1 MPPFHLRHV
10 PLLCAAALLSAC
22 MGSEPSA
29 SAGGGRAQPSQ
40 TGANAPCFSNAC
52 ADITPLLTIPDAENI
67 LFSPDGRL
75 FVSGGRNVYE
85 VLANAEGAYEAK
97 ALAGQECNFTGLAI
111 ARNTLYAN
119 CGDGR
124 LWAGPLK
131 SQNMRIEPVFQMEGL
146 ALANGLVDGPDGTS
160 LYLADGPL
168 SASGLP
174 SPKLVKLQLDPQD
187 PLKVIAQSTWLDLAG
202 RFPNGVQRAGRV
214 LFFSDSAPPALGQI
228 NAVTIRPDGSPS
240 TPVVLAQFN
249 AIPDD
254 FSLVLGGYAV
264 TYFVS
269 GQVARLGLDGSVQES
284 FDPLT
289 FSTGASQVRAGR
301 PPLFKTTDLLVTEKG
316 LLGEQDS
323 PIGNRLTL
331 VRRKATSG

>member
-1 MPPFHLRHV
+1 MLQFAARLF
-10 PLLCAAALLSAC
+10 PLLLVAALQSAC
-22 MGSEPSA
+22 TGSEPSA
-29 SAGGGRAQPSQ
+29 SAGGSRAQPAQ
-40 TGANAPCFSNAC
+40 AGANGPCFSNAC
-52 ADITPLLTIPDAENI
+52 ADIAPLLTIPDAENL
-67 LFSPDGRL
+67 LFSSDGRL

-85 VLANAEGAYEAK
+85 VLAKTEGGYEAR
-97 ALAGQECNFTGLAI
+97 ALAEQECNFTGLAI

-124 LWAGPLK
+124 LWAGALK
-131 SQNMRIEPVFQMEGL
+131 GQGMRIAPVFQMQGIG
-146 ALANGLVDGPDGTS
+146 LANGLVDGPDGNT

-168 SASGLP
+168 PGSALP

-187 PLKVIAQSTWLDLAG
+187 PLRVVSQNTWLDLAG
-202 RFPNGVQRAGRV
+202 RFPNGVQRTGRV
-214 LFFSDSAPPALGQI
+214 LFFTDSAPPAMGQL

-240 TPVVLAQFN
+240 TPLVLSQFN

-254 FSLVLGGYAV
+254 FSVLAGGYAV
-264 TYFVS
+264 TYFFS
-269 GQVARLGLDGSVQES
+269 GQVVRLGLDGTVQES

-301 PPLFKTTDLLVTEKG
+301 PPMFKSTDLLVTEKG

-331 VRRKATSG
+331 VRRKADAS